1 MHAGSRPQRRHR
13 QSSIHEAEDSAVPT
27 DRIPDHVLHGVGQGD
42 GASTRRASDEHERR
56 CRRAVCE
63 VDPAG
68 ESILGEDR
76 VLLLRV
82 DCSHAECFA
91 ASAAGLNGRKAK
103 PKD

>member
-1 MHAGSRPQRRHR
+1 MNTRDA
-13 QSSIHEAEDSAVPT
+13 AV
-27 DRIPDHVLHGVGQGD
+27 G
-42 GASTRRASDEHERR
+42 
-56 CRRAVCE
+56 AVCE

-68 ESILGEDR
+68 ESIVGDDR